1 MGIADLEATITRLEQ
16 AAEDARA
23 ATREANEAQQALRR
37 AERDARDTIT
47 AIRAEVVKTIDERMG
62 ELVATE
68 LDRYRKQ
75 LHRAAH
81 DGYANVRDQFDRMVN
96 ICQYGNEQG
105 RGRNIFD
112 EMRDRALEIQAAA
125 GRPGDPMPD
134 PTLPSLPP
142 TRRKHR

>member
-1 MGIADLEATITRLEQ
+1 MGIPDLEATITRLEQ
-16 AAEDARA
+16 AAADART

-47 AIRAEVVKTIDERMG
+47 AIRAEVAKTLEERMSG
-62 ELVATE
+62 MVATE
-68 LDRYRKQ
+68 LDRYRKE

-81 DGYANVRDQFDRMVN
+81 DGYANVRDQFDRMAN

-112 EMRDRALEIQAAA
+112 EMRDRALEIQQAL

-134 PTLPSLPP
+134 PTLPSLP
-142 TRRKHR
+142 TRRR